1 MSKKF
6 TEYNQFDLSQINKE
20 VLKKWDENSVF
31 QKSLSTREGCPTFV
45 FTKVPLL
52 RTGCRVSTT

>member
-31 QKSLSTREGCPTFV
+31 QKSLSTEKDVLPLF